1 VTRAAFR
8 IAALLACS
16 LVPGRTG
23 AAGETLDVPD
33 VALTDS
39 AGRVRHLRSELIGDR
54 VVALQFVFTS
64 CATVCP
70 AMGAQFRRVQE
81 LSPSARLISV
91 SIDPGTDT
99 PARMAAWGERYGAG
113 PSWTLLTGDRDE
125 VIRLQKSLGVFAAE
139 PASHTPTVVVLDGA
153 SGRFARVSALAPPQA
168 VADAMAR
175 VASAS
180 DPEKPSARY
189 FRGLTLT
196 DQDGRRVDLYRD
208 LMAGR
213 AVVVQTFFTTC
224 RGVCPATTR
233 SFRAL
238 QERFT
243 GRLGG
248 DLLLLSITVAP
259 GDDTPER
266 LRAYAREV
274 GAASGW
280 RFLTGSADEVDAAL
294 RRFGQAT
301 ATPEGH
307 SNVFLAGNDRT
318 GLWKKLLG
326 LAPPGE
332 IGDAVARVLDD
343 PE

>member
-1 VTRAAFR
+1 MTRAALR
-8 IAALLACS
+8 IAAAATCALA
-16 LVPGRTG
+16 LVRP
-23 AAGETLDVPD
+23 AAGGETLDVPD

-39 AGRVRHLRSELIGDR
+39 AGRIRHLRSDLVGDR

-70 AMGAQFRRVQE
+70 AMGTQFRRVQE
-81 LSPSARLISV
+81 LSPSARLISI
-91 SIDPGTDT
+91 SIDPERDT

-113 PSWTLLTGDRDE
+113 GSWTLLTGAKDE
-125 VIRLQKSLGVFAAE
+125 VTRLQKSLGVFAAE
-139 PASHTPTVVVLDGA
+139 PATHTPTVVVLDGA
-153 SGRFARVSALAPPQA
+153 SGRYTRVSGLAPPQA

-175 VASAS
+175 VGDGG
-180 DPEKPSARY
+180 DPKPSARY
-189 FRGLTLT
+189 FHGLTLT

-213 AVVVQTFFTTC
+213 VVVVQTFFTTC

-238 QERFT
+238 QERFSE
-243 GRLGG
+243 RLGK
-248 DLLLLSITVAP
+248 DLVLISITVAP
-259 GDDTPER
+259 RDDTPER

-274 GAASGW
+274 EAQAGW
-280 RFLTGSADEVDAAL
+280 RFLTGSAAEVDAAL

-301 ATPEGH
+301 QAPEGH

-332 IGDAVARVLDD
+332 VGDAVARVLDD
-343 PE
+343 PAE